1 MKLITPIIV
10 YFAKVFGNPI
20 CMLKRFLLL
29 LLIIPIFCF
38 ESYSQISF
46 GFNAQYLYLKGSD
59 AATLPGNWMTS
70 VYNAAGW
77 NIANA
82 PFRYGDGTGGT
93 ELTDMQNNYPT
104 LYLRSTFVAQ
114 NVGELETI
122 TINVDYDD
130 GFIIWINGEEAT
142 RRFAPENP
150 TYNSFSTDLHESG
163 LVETIKI
170 KVEDIPLKE
179 GDNLIAVQGFNYNLE
194 SSDFYF
200 DMQIAAKINL
210 PEEAADTAKAL
221 FSTTG
226 GFFSAPFQLTVSVP
240 DNTYN
245 LFYTIDGSNPQTSST
260 ALNGGKSKTI
270 SINPT
275 STAGRPKTP
284 AYIVRAS
291 LLKPGEIPTKPFTQ
305 TYIFLDEVLT
315 QKHPGGKWPTSN
327 VNGQII
333 DLEMDSRVTTSS
345 LYRSQM
351 HDALKDIP
359 SISIVTDNESLFDA
373 KNGIYVNAWGHG
385 YEWERFCSVELLDP
399 KSNIGFNVNAG
410 LRIRGGWSRHN
421 DFPKHAFRLF
431 FRSEY
436 GDAKLNYPLFGTEG
450 VDQFDKVDLRTA
462 QNYAWSNG
470 QTRNT
475 MVREVFSRD
484 SQRDMGQPYTRS
496 RYYHLYLNG
505 MYWGIFQTQERSE
518 ARFAASYLGGSQE
531 DYDVVKVNTVNWNY
545 QLGVTD
551 GNIDAWERIWTACQ
565 RGFTT
570 NARYYDLE
578 GKDTNGNLIKG
589 KERILDID
597 NLIDYMIT
605 IFYTGN
611 FDAPT
616 SAFGGNRGPNN
627 FYAIYKRND
636 KTKGFVFF
644 NHDAEHSL
652 MFDAVSPGTG
662 LYENRVQPK
671 GLYVTNLSGFHP
683 QWLHHKL
690 TENAEYRQRFA
701 DRAYLHF
708 FNKGVFTPTQ
718 AETRF
723 MKRAKEIDLAIIAE
737 SARWGDA
744 KRGGNPY
751 TRNQD
756 WLPEIEKMQ
765 SEFFPFR
772 TAIVVD
778 QLTNAKL
785 YTNTLPATFT
795 IQGKSIVE
803 DAFIFNNS
811 ATVSINT
818 NQTGGLIY
826 ITTDGSDPRDIGG
839 AVSKTA
845 QLTDN
850 GMVISFSET
859 TLIRSRV
866 KRGNEWSAISQVR
879 LIRNYEDYNRLK
891 VTELHYWPADSII
904 GNDTVSENKFEFVE
918 IKNVG
923 SHAVDLS
930 RLKFYTAIDFGFNK
944 NDILFPNDF
953 YVIASSSKW
962 FFERYG
968 RAPSAVYK
976 KAFSNSGEV
985 VTILS
990 DDGRIVFGFDYSAQ
1004 NSWYAET
1011 ASTGYSMA
1019 SAHVYPIDDPKDNEY
1034 WKVSSYMHGSPF
1046 YDDNGFPLDQDEI
1059 ASITDGMLV
1068 YPNPTRDLLF
1078 LKINDESVV
1087 DVEIYNL
1094 NGKMIFKQ
1102 TIRENSIVNLRQLY
1116 AKPGILLVKLNG
1128 NGESIIRKVIYQ
1140 P

>member
-1 MKLITPIIV
+1 MTILRK
-10 YFAKVFGNPI
+10 FFGNPI
-20 CMLKRFLLL
+20 CMLRKFLLL
-29 LLIIPIFCF
+29 LVFISTLCF
-38 ESYSQISF
+38 DGYSQIDF
-46 GFNAQYLYLKGSD
+46 AFNSQYLYLKGSG
-59 AATLPGNWMTS
+59 AANLPANWMTS
-70 VYNAAGW
+70 AFNATSW
-77 NIANA
+77 NKANA
-82 PFRYGDGTGGT
+82 PFRYGDGAGGT
-93 ELTDMQNNYPT
+93 ELSDMQNNYPT

-114 NVGELETI
+114 NAGELETI

-150 TYNSFSTDLHESG
+150 THTSFSTDLRESG
-163 LVETIKI
+163 SIETIKI
-170 KVEDIPLKE
+170 KAEDVPLKE
-179 GDNLIAVQGFNYNLE
+179 GDNLIAIQGFNYNLE

-200 DMQIAAKINL
+200 DMQLAAQISL
-210 PEEAADTAKAL
+210 PEEAADTAKTL

-226 GFFSAPFQLTVSVP
+226 GFFSAPFQLTISVP
-240 DNTYN
+240 DNSYN
-245 LFYTIDGSNPQTSST
+245 LIYTIDGSNPQTSAT

-270 SINPT
+270 NINPA
-275 STAGRPKTP
+275 STAARPKTP
-284 AYIVRAS
+284 AYLVRAS
-291 LLKPGEIPTKPFTQ
+291 LQKQGTAPTKPVTQ

-315 QKHPGGKWPTSN
+315 QKHPGGNWPTSN
-327 VNGQII
+327 INGQIL
-333 DLEMDSRVTTSS
+333 DYDMDSRVTNHS
-345 LYRSQM
+345 LYRNQM
-351 HDALKDIP
+351 HDALTDIP
-359 SISIVTDNESLFDA
+359 SISIVTDNESLFDP
-373 KNGIYVNAWGHG
+373 KTGIYVNAWGHG

-399 KSNIGFNVNAG
+399 KSSNGFNVNAG

-436 GDAKLNYPLFGTEG
+436 GDAKLNFPLFGTEG

-518 ARFAASYLGGSQE
+518 ARFAASYLGGSKE

-565 RGFTT
+565 RGFST
-570 NARYYDLE
+570 NTRYFELE
-578 GKDTNGNLIKG
+578 GKDANGKLLKG
-589 KERILDID
+589 KEKILDID

-627 FYAIYKRND
+627 FYAIYKRDD

-662 LYENRVQPK
+662 LYENRVQPN
-671 GLYVTNLSGFHP
+671 GLNVTNLYGFHP

-690 TENAEYRQRFA
+690 SENAEYRQRFA
-701 DRAYLHF
+701 DRVFLHF
-708 FNKGVFTPTQ
+708 FNNGVFTPEN
-718 AETRF
+718 AEDRF
-723 MKRAKEIDLAIIAE
+723 LSRAKEIDLAIIGE

-778 QLTNAKL
+778 QLITAGL
-785 YTNTLPATFT
+785 YSNTMPATYMV
-795 IQGKSIVE
+795 QGKQFNE
-803 DAFIFNNS
+803 DAFLFSNS
-811 ATVSINT
+811 ASVSINT
-818 NQTGGLIY
+818 TQTGGLIY
-826 ITTDGSDPRDIGG
+826 FTTDGSDPREIGG
-839 AVSKTA
+839 GTGKTA
-845 QLTDN
+845 QLAEN
-850 GMVISFSET
+850 GKILSVSET
-859 TLIRSRV
+859 TIIKSRV
-866 KRGNEWSAISQVR
+866 KRGNEWSAINTIGLNKSYE
-879 LIRNYEDYNRLK
+879 NYNNLK

-904 GNDTVSENKFEFVE
+904 GSDTVSENKFEYIE

-923 SHAVDLS
+923 GHAVDLS
-930 RLKFYTAIDFGFNK
+930 RLRFYTAIDFQFNK
-944 NDILFPNDF
+944 NEVLYPNEF

-968 RAPSAVYK
+968 RAPSSVYK
-976 KAFSNSGEV
+976 KAFSNTGEV
-985 VTILS
+985 VTVLS
-990 DDGRIVFGFDYSAQ
+990 DDGRIVFGFDYSAR
-1004 NSWYAET
+1004 NSWYEQT

-1019 SAHVYPIDDPKDNEY
+1019 SAHVYPLGDPKEDAY
-1034 WKVSSYMHGSPF
+1034 WKVSSYLHGSPF
-1046 YDDNGFPLDQDEI
+1046 YDDNGFPLDQDEL
-1059 ASITDGMLV
+1059 ALDSGGMLV

-1078 LKINDESVV
+1078 LKINDESTV
-1087 DVEIYNL
+1087 DVEIYTL
-1094 NGKMIFKQ
+1094 SGKMIFMQ
-1102 TIRENSIVNLRQLY
+1102 TIRQNSVVNLGQLN
-1116 AKPGILLVKLNG
+1116 AKPGILFVKLNG